1 MKKRA
6 IGAAAVTVLAL
17 TGCGSSIERDA
28 SYGTVESLGKAV
40 SSVLDID
47 CGKGA
52 GNSASAGWDQDTC
65 GDKAVIGVFT
75 NAKTQKEVR
84 AKNPSGPGVKIVE
97 GPNWIVWAKNGAEK
111 AVQDKMGGQIV
122 EPPQLFTG
130 KVEMQLT
137 VWEDRDLVRL
147 SKGDDKECFPQPDGL
162 MKDMSSDS
170 VTTVTTASGLSLE
183 GKMVSSTLDGL
194 TCSMHYEIPGIPSGD
209 GPYAVKVGYREGPAQ
224 SEAELKDGAGF
235 SFGKKS

>member
-1 MKKRA
+1 MKARVLGA
-6 IGAAAVTVLAL
+6 IVVTGLTL
-17 TGCGSSIERDA
+17 TGCGASIERDA

-40 SSVLDID
+40 SSVLDIE

-52 GNSASAGWDQDTC
+52 GNSATAGWDQDTC

-75 NAKTQKEVR
+75 NSQTQKAVR
-84 AKNPSGPGVKIVE
+84 AKNPSKPGAKIVE
-97 GPNWIVWAKNGAEK
+97 GPNWIVWAKSGAEGK
-111 AVQDKMGGQIV
+111 VQEKLGGHIV
-122 EPPQLFTG
+122 EAPQLFTG

-137 VWEDRDLVRL
+137 AWLERDLVRL
-147 SKGDDKECFPQPDGL
+147 SKGSKKECFPQPDGL
-162 MKDMSSDS
+162 MKDMSSES

-194 TCSMHYEIPGIPSGD
+194 TCSMHYEIPGIPSND

-224 SEAELKDGAGF
+224 SESALKDGAGF